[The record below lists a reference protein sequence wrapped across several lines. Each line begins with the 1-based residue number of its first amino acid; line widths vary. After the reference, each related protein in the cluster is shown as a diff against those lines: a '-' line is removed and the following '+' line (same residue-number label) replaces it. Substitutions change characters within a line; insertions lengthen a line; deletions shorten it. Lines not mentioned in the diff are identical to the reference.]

1 MTIKA
6 SDVKNLRDKTGLGMM
21 ECKKALEAASGN
33 LEEAITNLRKNSA
46 LKAEKKS
53 GRTAVEGIILAEKTD
68 KEILFLEVNC
78 ETDFVAKDQNFL
90 DFCNETLS
98 FATNKS
104 SSENIFE
111 EVSSAME
118 EKRMSLVQKIGEN
131 IIIRKIE
138 VISGEITEFYIHSNR
153 KIASG
158 VSLISGSEAVAKE
171 ISMHIAAT
179 NPIVLSPEDL
189 DKEFIEKEREIF
201 RSQVENTDKPKEIL
215 EKMVEGKLNKQLAD
229 ISLLKQPF
237 VKDPSKK
244 IETFLSESNSEIKC
258 FVRLEVGEGIEIEKK
273 DFAEEVQSQL
283 DS

>member
-68 KEILFLEVNC
+68 KEIIFVEVNC

-98 FATNKS
+98 SATKKS

-244 IETFLSESNSEIKC
+244 IETFLSESNSEIKS

>member
-21 ECKKALEAASGN
+21 EWKKALEEASGN

-68 KEILFLEVNC
+68 KEILFVEVNC

-98 FATNKS
+98 SATKKS
-104 SSENIFE
+104 SSENILE

-215 EKMVEGKLNKQLAD
+215 EKMVEGKLSKQLAD

-244 IETFLSESNSEIKC
+244 IETFLSESNSEIKS

>member
-6 SDVKNLRDKTGLGMM
+6 CDVKNLRDKTGLGMM
-21 ECKKALEAASGN
+21 ECKKALEAAGGN

-53 GRTAVEGIILAEKTD
+53 GRTAVEGIILAKKTD
-68 KEILFLEVNC
+68 KEILFVEVNC

-98 FATNKS
+98 SATKKS

-189 DKEFIEKEREIF
+189 DTEFIEKEREIF

-215 EKMVEGKLNKQLAD
+215 EKMVEGKLSKQLAD

-244 IETFLSESNSEIKC
+244 IETFLSESSSEIKS
-258 FVRLEVGEGIEIEKK
+258 FIRLEVGEGIEIEKK

>member
-21 ECKKALEAASGN
+21 ECKKALEEASGN

-53 GRTAVEGIILAEKTD
+53 GRTAVEGVILAEKTD
-68 KEILFLEVNC
+68 KEILFVEVNC

-98 FATNKS
+98 SATKKS

-244 IETFLSESNSEIKC
+244 IETFLSESNSEIKS

>member
-21 ECKKALEAASGN
+21 ECKKALEEASGN

-68 KEILFLEVNC
+68 KEILFVEVNC

-90 DFCNETLS
+90 DFCNETLAL
-98 FATNKS
+98 ATNKS
-104 SSENIFE
+104 SSENILE

-244 IETFLSESNSEIKC
+244 IETFLSESNSEIKS

>member
-21 ECKKALEAASGN
+21 ECKKALEAAGGN

-244 IETFLSESNSEIKC
+244 IETFLSESNSEIKS

>member
-21 ECKKALEAASGN
+21 ECKKAIEAASGN

-68 KEILFLEVNC
+68 KEILFVEVNC

-90 DFCNETLS
+90 DFCNETLAL
-98 FATNKS
+98 ATHKS
-104 SSENIFE
+104 SSENILE

-244 IETFLSESNSEIKC
+244 IETFLSESNSEIKS

>member
-1 MTIKA
+1 MPIKA

-21 ECKKALEAASGN
+21 ECKKALEEASGN

-68 KEILFLEVNC
+68 KEILFVEVNC

-98 FATNKS
+98 SATKKS

-215 EKMVEGKLNKQLAD
+215 EKMVEGKLNKQLSD

-244 IETFLSESNSEIKC
+244 IETFLSESNSEIKS

>member
-21 ECKKALEAASGN
+21 ECKKALEEASGN

-68 KEILFLEVNC
+68 KEIIFVEVNC

-98 FATNKS
+98 SATKKS

-215 EKMVEGKLNKQLAD
+215 EKMVEGKLSKQLAD

-244 IETFLSESNSEIKC
+244 IETFLSESSSEIKS
-258 FVRLEVGEGIEIEKK
+258 FIRLEVGEGIEIEKK

>member
-21 ECKKALEAASGN
+21 ECKKALEEASGN

-68 KEILFLEVNC
+68 KEIIFVEVNC

-98 FATNKS
+98 SATKKS

-215 EKMVEGKLNKQLAD
+215 EKMVEGKLSKQLAD

-244 IETFLSESNSEIKC
+244 IETFLSESNSEIKS

>member
-21 ECKKALEAASGN
+21 ECKKALEEASGN

-68 KEILFLEVNC
+68 KEIIFVEVNC

-98 FATNKS
+98 SATKKS

-215 EKMVEGKLNKQLAD
+215 EKMVEGKLSKQLAD

-244 IETFLSESNSEIKC
+244 IETFLSESSSEIKS
-258 FVRLEVGEGIEIEKK
+258 FIRLEVGEGIEIEKK

-283 DS
+283 ES

>member
-21 ECKKALEAASGN
+21 ECKKALEAAGGN

-68 KEILFLEVNC
+68 KEILFVEVNC

-98 FATNKS
+98 SATNKS

-131 IIIRKIE
+131 IIIRKVE

-189 DKEFIEKEREIF
+189 DTEFIEKEREIF

-215 EKMVEGKLNKQLAD
+215 EKMVEGKLNKQLSD

-244 IETFLSESNSEIKC
+244 IETFLSESNSEIKS